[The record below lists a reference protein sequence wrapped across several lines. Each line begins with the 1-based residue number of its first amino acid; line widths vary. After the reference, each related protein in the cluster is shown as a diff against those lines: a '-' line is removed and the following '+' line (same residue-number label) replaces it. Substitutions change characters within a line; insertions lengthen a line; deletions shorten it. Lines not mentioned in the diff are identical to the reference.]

1 MRILSAAV
9 DGFRNLAPAEF
20 TFSPRVNLVLGR
32 NGEGKTNL
40 LEALNYLA
48 LGRSH
53 RGGRPDEMIAFGQDH
68 LHVALEVEED
78 SGGVVPC
85 EFGLG
90 RDGGRR
96 FRIDGE
102 AVRRRADLVG
112 RLATVFFNPESIR
125 LVQGA
130 PARRRHFA
138 DRGMAELDPLVLAG
152 QAAFQK
158 ALKQKAGLLRD
169 LRKGLA
175 DRSATLRELTAWNRE
190 LAAYAATVC
199 EGRRLYAAAVTP
211 FASDSHNQLTDN
223 DLKIDFS
230 YRPNLESV
238 KKRLA
243 QDPENPFPEED
254 LKAEIFAEFDY
265 IVDSEIRRGR
275 PLIGPQQDDFSVLLD
290 GLDLR
295 TFGSQGETR
304 TAAIALILARSEVLY
319 RRRQI
324 RPVLF
329 FDDIFSELDRE
340 RTRRLQD
347 MAADLHQVFV
357 ATARPDDVAGWR
369 APEMKRWRVQAG
381 RFEAV
386 REDPAEDQPDEPS

>member
-1 MRILSAAV
+1 VRILSAKV
-9 DGFRNLAPAEF
+9 DGFRNLVPAEF

-53 RGGRPDEMIAFGQDH
+53 RGSSADEIIHFDAET
-68 LHVALEVEED
+68 LHVSLEVEED
-78 SGGVVPC
+78 SGAVVTC
-85 EFGLG
+85 EFGLA

-112 RLATVFFNPESIR
+112 RLATVFFNPDSIR
-125 LVQGA
+125 LVQGS
-130 PARRRHFA
+130 PQRRRHFA
-138 DRGMAELDPLVLAG
+138 DRGMAELDPLQLAG
-152 QAAFQK
+152 QGACQK

-169 LRKGLA
+169 LRKGYV
-175 DRSATLRELTAWNRE
+175 DRAATLRELTAWNRE
-190 LAAYAATVC
+190 LAEHAAMVC
-199 EGRRLYAAAVTP
+199 EGRRLYASALTPLAAE
-211 FASDSHNQLTDN
+211 SHNSLTDN
-223 DLKIDFS
+223 DLKLDFS
-230 YRPNLESV
+230 YRPNLECV
-238 KKRLA
+238 RKKLEEDR
-243 QDPENPFPEED
+243 ENPFPLED
-254 LKAEIFAEFDY
+254 LKADIFSEFDY
-265 IVDSEIRRGR
+265 IMESEIRRGR
-275 PLIGPQQDDFSVLLD
+275 PLIGPQQDEFSVLLN

-304 TAAIALILARSEVLY
+304 TAAISLILARSEVLY
-319 RRRQI
+319 RKRQI

-347 MAADLHQVFV
+347 MASDLHQVFV
-357 ATARPDDVAGWR
+357 ATARPDDVAGWQ
-369 APEMKRWRVQAG
+369 APEMERWRVEAG
-381 RFEAV
+381 SFTAV
-386 REDPAEDQPDEPS
+386 T

>member
-1 MRILSAAV
+1 MRILSAKV
-9 DGFRNLAPAEF
+9 DGFRNLDNAEF

-53 RGGRPDEMIAFGQDH
+53 RGSRSDEMIRFDQDH

-78 SGGVVPC
+78 GGSVVGC

-112 RLATVFFNPESIR
+112 RLATVFFNPDSIR
-125 LVQGA
+125 LVQGG
-130 PARRRHFA
+130 PQRRRHFV
-138 DRGMAELDPLVLAG
+138 DRGVAELDPLVM
-152 QAAFQK
+152 AAQTSFQK

-169 LRKGLA
+169 LRKGLV
-175 DRSATLRELTAWNRE
+175 DRAATLRELTAWNRE
-190 LAAYAATVC
+190 LADCAATVC
-199 EGRRLYAAAVTP
+199 EGRRLYATALTP
-211 FASDSHNQLTDN
+211 PAEVSHKSLVDN
-223 DLKIDFS
+223 SLKLEFS
-230 YRPNLESV
+230 YRPNLKSV
-238 KKRLA
+238 RGKLEE
-243 QDPENPFPEED
+243 DPENPFPSED
-254 LKAEIFAEFDY
+254 LKAEIFGEFDY
-265 IVDSEIRRGR
+265 IVESEIRRGR

-304 TAAIALILARSEVLY
+304 TAAISLILARSEVLY
-319 RRRQI
+319 RKRQI

-369 APEMKRWRVQAG
+369 APEMKRWRVEAG
-381 RFEAV
+381 SFTEV
-386 REDPAEDQPDEPS
+386 MEDPIDDEPAERS

>member
-1 MRILSAAV
+1 MKILSARV
-9 DGFRNLAPAEF
+9 DGFRNLVPAEF

-53 RGGRPDEMIAFGQDH
+53 RGSRADEMIHFDAET
-68 LHVALEVEED
+68 LHVSLEVEED
-78 SGGVVPC
+78 SGSVVTC

-112 RLATVFFNPESIR
+112 RLATVFFSPDSIR
-125 LVQGA
+125 LVQGG
-130 PARRRHFA
+130 PQRRRHFA
-138 DRGMAELDPLVLAG
+138 DRGVAELDPLQIAG
-152 QAAFQK
+152 QAACQK
-158 ALKQKAGLLRD
+158 ALKQKTGLLRD
-169 LRKGLA
+169 LRKGYV
-175 DRSATLRELTAWNRE
+175 DRDATLRELTAWNRE
-190 LAAYAATVC
+190 LAEHTASVC
-199 EGRRLYAAAVTP
+199 EGRRLYAAALTP
-211 FASDSHNQLTDN
+211 FALESHKSLTDN
-223 DLKIDFS
+223 SLKMEIS
-230 YRPNLESV
+230 YRPNMECVRKKLEE
-238 KKRLA
+238 
-243 QDPENPFPEED
+243 DPEKTFSLED
-254 LKAEIFAEFDY
+254 LKADIFAEFDY
-265 IVDSEIRRGR
+265 IMESEIRRGR

-304 TAAIALILARSEVLY
+304 TAAISLILARSEVLY
-319 RRRQI
+319 RKRQI

-347 MAADLHQVFV
+347 MSADLHQVFV

-369 APEMKRWRVQAG
+369 APRMKRWRVQG
-381 RFEAV
+381 GSFTAV
-386 REDPAEDQPDEPS
+386 TDGPEGP